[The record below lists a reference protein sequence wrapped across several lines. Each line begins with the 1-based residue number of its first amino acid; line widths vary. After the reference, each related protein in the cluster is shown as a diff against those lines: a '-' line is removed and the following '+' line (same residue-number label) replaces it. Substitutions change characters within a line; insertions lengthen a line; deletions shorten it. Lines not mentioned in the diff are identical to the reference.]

1 MICLSW
7 LYVPADD
14 PARLDKARGRGAH
27 ALIVDLEDGVAQSA
41 KEAARATAA
50 DYIRRWAGAADSGA
64 ADSGASRPATWIRIN
79 RDAHEAA
86 DLDAVLAA
94 RPSGI
99 AVPKVEDP
107 ADIRDLIARVH
118 ARQPGLPVMP
128 LIESARGVL
137 AMSAIAAV
145 PGVTHLQVGEADLR
159 ADIGVDLGPDETEL
173 LLVRQ
178 QAVLA
183 CAAAGIAPPIAPVSI
198 DFRDLDALRR
208 STSGLA
214 RMGYLGRA
222 CIHPAQIPV
231 VHEVFQPDPAAVARA
246 REICALADVHLAAG
260 KGAFTGPD
268 GRLVDEPIIR
278 QARRLLEIA
287 DLLEPAQ

>member
-1 MICLSW
+1 MIALSY

-14 PARLDKARGRGAH
+14 PARLDKARSRGAH

-50 DYIRRWAGAADSGA
+50 DFIRQWAGAPGPD
-64 ADSGASRPATWIRIN
+64 TWIRIN

-94 RPSGI
+94 RPAGI

-107 ADIRDLIARVH
+107 ADIAELIARVH
-118 ARQPGLPVMP
+118 ARQPDLPVMP

-137 AMSAIAAV
+137 AMAAIAAV

-159 ADIGVDLGPDETEL
+159 ADIGVDLGAEETEL

-208 STSGLA
+208 STASLA

-222 CIHPAQIPV
+222 CIHPAQVPI
-231 VHEVFQPDPAAVARA
+231 VHEVFQPDEAALARA

-260 KGAFTGPD
+260 RGAFTGPD

-287 DLLEPAQ
+287 RLLEAPR